1 VRFLLD
7 HPEIDGPV
15 NMAAPG
21 AVENRE
27 LMAALRRTVGMP
39 FGLPAWRFMLE
50 PAMWVLRTEPELIL
64 KSRWVAPGVLSDAGY
79 EFRHPELEE
88 ALRDIRRR

>member
-1 VRFLLD
+1 
-7 HPEIDGPV
+7 
-15 NMAAPG
+15 MAAPG

-50 PAMWVLRTEPELIL
+50 PAMWMLRTEPELIL

-79 EFRHPELEE
+79 EFAHPELGE
-88 ALRDIRRR
+88 ALRDIRGS